1 MEIIN
6 SEIKI
11 AGYENIYVDCPYC
24 KKENIFN
31 RVSDLKTNRC
41 IVSLNVI
48 CQFCKKEFHISN
60 DKLMFP
66 EFLSFL
72 DELEVLKKQKNYRL
86 YILTLCQGIECFLE
100 QAIINKILDRNSNLR
115 DEDGKIDIKKYN
127 KELKE
132 LYDKKTMYDLC
143 QKGFKKEFKKAAFND
158 LREMFLFLFDDER
171 KNDNGNLKKLKE
183 DKREKSFKEIKD
195 TNINEMRNKVI
206 HKQAYRPS
214 LEEIE
219 KFNNLIDA
227 IYWLQSY
234 LKVEDS
240 KYLLN
245 QGVEAPD

>member
-31 RVSDLKTNRC
+31 RVSDLKTNKC

-48 CQFCKKEFHISN
+48 CQFCKKEFNISN
-60 DKLMFP
+60 DKLIYP
-66 EFLSFL
+66 KFLSFL

-86 YILTLCQGIECFLE
+86 YILTLCQGIECFFE

-115 DEDGKIDIKKYN
+115 DEDGKIDIKRYE
-127 KELKE
+127 KE
-132 LYDKKTMYDLC
+132 KKIIYDLC
-143 QKGFKKEFKKAAFND
+143 LKKAAFND
-158 LREMFLFLFDDER
+158 LREIFLFLFNDET

-183 DKREKSFKEIKD
+183 DKRERSFKEIKK
-195 TNINEMRNKVI
+195 TNINEIRNKVI

-219 KFNNLIDA
+219 KFNDLIDV

-240 KYLLN
+240 EYLLN
-245 QGVEAPD
+245 QGVKDLD

>member
-6 SEIKI
+6 SQIKI

-31 RVSDLKTNRC
+31 RMSDLKTNRC

-60 DKLMFP
+60 DKLIYPKFQ
-66 EFLSFL
+66 SIL
-72 DELEVLKKQKNYRL
+72 DELEVIKKQKNYRL
-86 YILTLCQGIECFLE
+86 YILTLCQGIECFFE
-100 QAIINKILDRNSNLR
+100 QAIMNKILDRNAALR
-115 DEDGKIDIKKYN
+115 NEEGKIDIKRYN
-127 KELKE
+127 EEQDK
-132 LYDKKTMYDLC
+132 LYKKTIYDLC
-143 QKGFKKEFKKAAFND
+143 QKGSKKNEFKNATFND
-158 LREMFLFLFDDER
+158 LRIIFLYIFDDER

-183 DKREKSFKEIKD
+183 DKREKSFKAIED
-195 TNINEMRNKVI
+195 TKINEIRNKVI

-219 KFNNLIDA
+219 KFNDLIEA

-240 KYLLN
+240 EYLLN
-245 QGVEAPD
+245 QGVEASN